1 MRQLTLVKPGR
12 AEWSEVPEPVL
23 TGPDDALVRPIA
35 VATCD
40 LDTAINAGVFPIE
53 LPYAVGHEFVAEV
66 IDIADGVETVQPGDV
81 VAVPF
86 QISCGHCSACRRGQ
100 TQDCRSVPPGA
111 MYGLGALG
119 GDWGGA
125 LADTVRVPYADA
137 MLLKLPSG
145 IEPATA
151 ASMDNLPDAWRT
163 VAPYLDEHV
172 RRVLVVGRQ
181 SIGLYA
187 VSMATALGA
196 DVTYVD
202 DSAPRLA
209 IADSLGA
216 TVVERGQPAGT
227 FPVTVSTDATPEGLR
242 FAIDSTAR
250 GGVCTDTGIFIMD
263 VALPLRS
270 MFARGITFR
279 TGRPAART
287 ELPAVLDLIASGK
300 LDPSV
305 VTATTASWE
314 DAPAAWSDHT
324 AKLVVTR

>member
-1 MRQLTLVKPGR
+1 MRQLMLVKPGR
-12 AEWSEVPEPVL
+12 AEWTEVPDPVL

-40 LDTAINAGVFPIE
+40 LDTAINAGVFPME

-66 IDIADGVETVQPGDV
+66 IDVADGVSTIRPGDV

-86 QISCGHCSACRRGQ
+86 QISCGRCDACGRGQ
-100 TQDCRSVPPGA
+100 TQDCRRVPPGA

-137 MLLKLPSG
+137 MLLELPSG
-145 IEPATA
+145 IDAATA

-187 VSMATALGA
+187 VSIATALGA
-196 DVTYVD
+196 DVTYID
-202 DSAPRLA
+202 DSPARLA
-209 IADSLGA
+209 IAERMGA
-216 TVVERGQPAGT
+216 TVAERGQQVGT
-227 FPVTVSTDATPEGLR
+227 YPVTVSTDATPDGLR
-242 FAIDSTAR
+242 FAIDATAR
-250 GGVCTDTGIFIMD
+250 GGVCTDTGIFTRD
-263 VALPLRS
+263 VPLPLRS

-287 ELPAVLDLIASGK
+287 ELPAVLDLIASGR

-305 VTATTASWE
+305 VTASTASWE
-314 DAPAAWSDHT
+314 DAPAAWSEHA
-324 AKLVVTR
+324 AKLVITR